1 MFFSFLISVCDIN
14 VDLVFVSDQSGSV
27 GPANSRISLNF
38 ISSVIDFFNIGKNDT
53 QVGLVTYST
62 FAQVRFDLDDFH
74 SKMQIQQAIRNVPY
88 FGGSTATA
96 LGLFQA
102 GVFLNPSEQRGA
114 RPFSAGV
121 PKIVVLLTDGRSNRF
136 PIGNVATSL
145 HAAGV
150 QVFTVGIG
158 NIFLPELRFIA
169 SDPDRFHVFLLN
181 SFNDASGFVDFL
193 SFTVCKGL

>member
-1 MFFSFLISVCDIN
+1 MPFFVIVCDIN
-14 VDLVFVSDQSGSV
+14 VDMVFVSDQSGSV
-27 GPANSRISLNF
+27 GRSNNRKALNF
-38 ISSVIDFFNIGKNDT
+38 ISSVIDFFTIGENMT

-62 FAQVRFDLDDFH
+62 YARVRFDLDDFH
-74 SKMQIQQAIRNVPY
+74 SKSEIQATIRNIGFP
-88 FGGSTATA
+88 GGWTATA

-102 GVFLNPSEQRGA
+102 GVFLNPSQQRGA
-114 RPFSAGV
+114 RSTTSGV
-121 PKIVVLLTDGRSNRF
+121 PKIVVLLTDGKSNIY
-136 PIGNVATSL
+136 PINDVATSL

-169 SDPDRFHVFLLN
+169 SDPDRLHVFLLD

-193 SFTVCKGL
+193 SFSVCKG